1 MSPHREALAL
11 PQLHLPEVAE
21 VATNMGH
28 TRNGHMTTRSSMWG
42 MTIGLRAMT
51 IGRTVTREEEAEVAG
66 AVEAFAV
73 DEVREAGEVEATA
86 NMTEIS
92 KTLANM
98 GRQLPDNDDLTRMN
112 DFKQNDEDEGLD
124 ADENDESSMPEIRRG
139 AIRSINPFAAIDL
152 AVYAILAKSFG
163 DPLHFDASD
172 VPK

>member
-1 MSPHREALAL
+1 
-11 PQLHLPEVAE
+11 
-21 VATNMGH
+21 
-28 TRNGHMTTRSSMWG
+28 

-98 GRQLPDNDDLTRMN
+98 G
-112 DFKQNDEDEGLD
+112 K
-124 ADENDESSMPEIRRG
+124 
-139 AIRSINPFAAIDL
+139 
-152 AVYAILAKSFG
+152 AVAG
-163 DPLHFDASD
+163 Q
-172 VPK
+172 

>member
-1 MSPHREALAL
+1 M
-11 PQLHLPEVAE
+11 
-21 VATNMGH
+21 
-28 TRNGHMTTRSSMWG
+28 
-42 MTIGLRAMT
+42 
-51 IGRTVTREEEAEVAG
+51 
-66 AVEAFAV
+66 
-73 DEVREAGEVEATA
+73 
-86 NMTEIS
+86 
-92 KTLANM
+92 
-98 GRQLPDNDDLTRMN
+98 PDNDDLTRMN